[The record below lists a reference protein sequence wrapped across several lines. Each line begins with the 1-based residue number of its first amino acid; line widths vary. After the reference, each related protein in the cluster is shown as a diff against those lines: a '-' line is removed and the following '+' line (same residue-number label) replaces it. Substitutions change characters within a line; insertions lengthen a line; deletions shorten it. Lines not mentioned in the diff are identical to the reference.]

1 MHLGAIH
8 IVDWL
13 HGYMVISNR
22 KCLKA
27 HPNMEPIVSRFRYKW
42 FHKPQILNLI
52 VDETPVGRF
61 SMAEEESRRNVEITR
76 ENFTAP
82 DARILVVDDVDL
94 NLAVFKQLLKNS
106 GMTIETAS
114 TGARSLEMIGSGNY
128 DIVFMDYL
136 MPEMDGIETM
146 RKGRDEG
153 IIDTEKF
160 PVIALTADAVSGAR
174 EMFLNEG
181 FSDYLTKPIQIKQLI
196 EMFIKYLPDD
206 KVIPSVR

>member
-1 MHLGAIH
+1 MKP
-8 IVDWL
+8 
-13 HGYMVISNR
+13 ISI
-22 KCLKA
+22 LKS
-27 HPNMEPIVSRFRYKW
+27 EYGKGSDFS
-42 FHKPQILNLI
+42 FILEQAV

-114 TGARSLEMIGSGNY
+114 TGARSLETIGSGNY
-128 DIVFMDYL
+128 DILFMDHL

>member
-1 MHLGAIH
+1 MAI
-8 IVDWL
+8 INLMVQML
-13 HGYMVISNR
+13 HSQGRMRKYYIGISKLYFR
-22 KCLKA
+22 SPMKDAPLLKIIEDI
-27 HPNMEPIVSRFRYKW
+27 PPTCGWIT
-42 FHKPQILNLI
+42 LI
-52 VDETPVGRF
+52 VGDIEEL
-61 SMAEEESRRNVEITR
+61 SEDAEKKQEMM
-76 ENFTAP
+76 
-82 DARILVVDDVDL
+82 DVDL

>member
-1 MHLGAIH
+1 MSPCLRKPGMEARDFSR
-8 IVDWL
+8 VRL
-13 HGYMVISNR
+13 HEAV
-22 KCLKA
+22 
-27 HPNMEPIVSRFRYKW
+27 
-42 FHKPQILNLI
+42 

-61 SMAEEESRRNVEITR
+61 SMAEEESSRNVEITR

-82 DARILVVDDVDL
+82 DTRILVVDDVDL